1 MTFAKDKV
9 LHFTAG
15 LIAGSLGLLVSRQFS
30 PPGIAGVAVLAGA
43 LAGVGKEA
51 WDYWA
56 NSRAHKVDPT
66 APAPHDVDLWDAVS
80 TFLGGLAVAVVFS
93 IAHR

>member
-1 MTFAKDKV
+1 MSIAKDKV
-9 LHFTAG
+9 LHFTGG
-15 LIAGSLGLLVSRQFS
+15 LIAGSIGLLFSRYFS

-56 NSRAHKVDPT
+56 NARAHKVDPA
-66 APAPHDVDLWDAVS
+66 APPPHDVDLWDAVA